1 MDGHEKKTFNQQPI
15 SISFHQ
21 FPLAE
26 TIPGNPILIPHRM
39 PSNFRMPTGT
49 APTILAGISDV
60 GSQRLLAG
68 LGMNQPGDQ
77 VSRSPAVH
85 FHVNLLIQRSS
96 PAPNP
101 T

>member
-1 MDGHEKKTFNQQPI
+1 MDMKKTIQSAANFHQLPSA

-26 TIPGNPILIPHRM
+26 TIPGNPILNPHRM

-68 LGMNQPGDQ
+68 LGMNMYEPPRGPWFPDHQQ
-77 VSRSPAVH
+77 C
-85 FHVNLLIQRSS
+85 SS
-96 PAPNP
+96 MLNS
-101 T
+101 